1 MNYNKIKIALLLS
14 VVVISTTTLTSCN
27 KDWLKPKPLSIYSPE
42 NTLIDVAGF
51 NAALAACNRN
61 LRTEWYGDGAPI
73 ITEQLFSEIL
83 VDGTDDKTG
92 PAQNLDLL
100 IKPDANLNSP
110 DFNRIGWYW
119 NQEYVGIRMANTII
133 SRLPT
138 ATAISDANKNILLG
152 KAYFYRAYDYY
163 RLTNQFGDVPCPT
176 KEVTSAKVDFT
187 TVKREVIL
195 AQMKADL
202 DFAVKHVPM
211 TSDKGDV
218 NRGACYHLLTKINL
232 ALGLFDDAIAS
243 ATAVINAG
251 PYKLMTNRFGVDAG
265 IATKNVTWD
274 LHRPDNKAAATNTET
289 LFLVTDRLGTASAFI
304 SSMLEGGTG
313 GTPGMRIMRQAAPG
327 VSIGTTIFT
336 PSGKAGMTA
345 SGGVEIDIMNIYGRG
360 IGRARNT
367 SYEYWEIW
375 DDPNDLRHDSTSGN
389 WLYPENLRYNNPALK
404 GVDTAYGLR
413 LRLRDPKQGNK
424 LLCDDTLRRWYPW
437 PHYKVFVPDTENA
450 PMQGGHSDWYV
461 FRLAET
467 YLLRAEAYLWK
478 GDAASAAAD
487 INAVRT
493 RAKCA
498 PYSAAQVDFN
508 TLLNERARELYWEEP
523 RKTELTRMAFIFA
536 KTGKSYNGKTYSLA
550 NFSTSNFMVDRILEK
565 NIFYKTNFVTV
576 HADQFRISQYHV
588 LWPVPQGAILANPD
602 GRINQNIG
610 YSGSEANIPASDKI
624 ID

>member
-1 MNYNKIKIALLLS
+1 MNKLFKITFLLS
-14 VVVISTTTLTSCN
+14 VVVIITTFNSC
-27 KDWLKPKPLSIYSPE
+27 KRDWLTPKPLSIYSPE
-42 NTLIDVAGF
+42 NTLVDVPGF
-51 NAALAACNRN
+51 KAALAACNRN

-73 ITEQLFSEIL
+73 ITELLFSEVT
-83 VDGTDDKTG
+83 VDGTDDKAG
-92 PAQNLDLL
+92 PAQNLDLQ
-100 IKPDANLNSP
+100 ITPDANLNSP
-110 DFNRIGWYW
+110 DFNRIGWFW

-133 SRLPT
+133 SRLPGI
-138 ATAISDANKNILLG
+138 AAITDADKAVLMG
-152 KAYFYRAYDYY
+152 QAYFYRAYDYY
-163 RLTNQFGDVPCPT
+163 RLTHQFGDVPCPT
-176 KEVTSAKVDFT
+176 KEVTTAKVDFT

-202 DFAVKHVPM
+202 ETAVKTVPWV
-211 TSDKGDV
+211 TDKGDV
-218 NRGACYHLLTKINL
+218 NRAACYHLLTKINL

-243 ATAVINAG
+243 ASAVISAG
-251 PYKLMTNRFGVDAG
+251 PYKLMTSRFGVDAG
-265 IATKNVTWD
+265 NVNRNVTWD
-274 LHRPDNKAAATNTET
+274 LHRPDNKAASANTEAI
-289 LFLVTDRLGTASAFI
+289 FLVTDRLGTASAFI

-313 GTPGMRIMRQAAPG
+313 GTSGSRIMRQCLPG
-327 VSIGTTIFT
+327 VSISTTIFT
-336 PSGKAGMTA
+336 PAGKTGMTA
-345 SGGVEIDIMNIYGRG
+345 SGGVEIDIMNIFGRG

-367 SYEYWEIW
+367 PYHYLEIW

-413 LRLRDPKQGNK
+413 LRLNGPTGKM
-424 LLCDDTLRRWYPW
+424 LCDDTLRRWYPW
-437 PHYKVFVPDTENA
+437 PHYKVFIPDTENV

-467 YLLRAEAYLWK
+467 FLLRAEAYLWK

-498 PYSAAQVDFN
+498 PYTAGQVDMN

-536 KTGKSYNGKTYSLA
+536 KTGKSFNGKTYSLA
-550 NFSTSNFMVDRILEK
+550 NFSTSNFMVDRVLDK
-565 NIFYKTNFVTV
+565 NIFYKTNFITV
-576 HADQFRISQYHV
+576 HGDQFRMSQYHV
-588 LWPVPQGAILANPD
+588 LWPIPQNAILANAD
-602 GRINQNIG
+602 GHINQNIG
-610 YSGSEANIPASDKI
+610 YSGAATNVPASDKI